1 MNDTSP
7 EVLKKMQEIM
17 MSKTGEEKLL
27 MRFSMFSFA
36 RQIAKASILEEFGEQ
51 ASPQLIKREL
61 FLRFYKQDLDNDE
74 IERIINLFKACNQFT
89 YNLSY
94 S

>member
-7 EVLKKMQEIM
+7 EVLKKMREMM

-27 MRFSMFSFA
+27 MGFSMFSFA

-51 ASPQLIKREL
+51 ASPQLIK
-61 FLRFYKQDLDNDE
+61 
-74 IERIINLFKACNQFT
+74 
-89 YNLSY
+89 
-94 S
+94 